1 MARHGKI
8 ESVIKLDKHIK
19 KLGSGWIPLAV
30 IGIIV
35 IAGAFYLFGNSNQ
48 NYPSA
53 ASVESNAL
61 AFVKSKINPT
71 VTANVVNFSQMGSL
85 YKMQLSL
92 TANGQSTIWAF
103 YISKDG
109 QYLFDSD
116 PFKIETNQSTPV
128 QSAPVTVENKSD
140 APIASMFV
148 MSFCPYGQQAEN
160 GLYPVVNLLGSK
172 INVELHYIVSK
183 EGTSYVSL
191 HGDNEVNEDVRQL
204 CIAETYNQQTLW
216 NYINKVNT
224 DCSLNNITTCWLT
237 AAQSSGINSTTV
249 QQCADTQKADL
260 LDKEIVA
267 TTSLGI
273 SSSPTIFINNQDY
286 SGQRSADAFKTAVC
300 SAFNTAPSE
309 CSSDLNSTTA
319 STTGSC

>member
-1 MARHGKI
+1 MAKHGKI

-19 KLGSGWIPLAV
+19 KLDSGWIPLAV
-30 IGIIV
+30 IGIII

-48 NYPSA
+48 GYPSA
-53 ASVESNAL
+53 AFVESSAL
-61 AFVKSKINPT
+61 KFVKSELINPAI
-71 VTANVVNFSQMGSL
+71 VTNVSVVGFSQMGSF
-85 YKMQLSL
+85 YNMTLSL
-92 TANGQSTIWAF
+92 TVSGQTQVVAL
-103 YISKDG
+103 YVSKDG
-109 QYLFDSD
+109 QYIFLQD
-116 PFKIETNQSTPV
+116 PMKIETA
-128 QSAPVTVENKSD
+128 QSAPATVENKSD
-140 APIASMFV
+140 APIASVFV

-172 INVELHYIVSK
+172 IKVELRYIVSK

-204 CIAETYNQQTLW
+204 CIAEAYSQQTLW

-224 DCSLNNITTCWLT
+224 DCSLGNIETCWLT
-237 AAQSSGINSTTV
+237 AAQSAGIDSTTV

-260 LDKEIVA
+260 LDKEIAA
-267 TTSLGI
+267 TESLGI

-286 SGQRSADAFKTAVC
+286 SGQRSADAFKTAIC

-309 CSSDLNSTTA
+309 CSSDLNSTT
-319 STTGSC
+319 SGTSGSC